1 MTASLPSPTAASTPT
16 PARRPA
22 ALCLAALALLGGCA
36 SLQAPAPAPAAVAVP
51 AAWTATLPAAG
62 GPAALA
68 AWWRRFDDPALP
80 ALVEQALAQGTDV
93 AAAQARLRQARA
105 QTLLAQAGLAPTLAG
120 SGSTRASRSDGG
132 RTTRQVSL
140 GVDAGWE
147 ADLWG
152 GAAAGVRAAEAG
164 AEASAATLGGVRTAV
179 AAEVA
184 LNLLQ
189 LRGTQA
195 RLAIARENLA
205 SQQQTLQIVAWRAEA
220 GLVTQLDLAQART
233 AVAQTRAQ
241 IPALEA
247 SAAQTTNALAVL
259 TGQVPGTL
267 ATTLAAGR
275 PALPPAAPPDLAL
288 SLPAEVLR
296 QRPDLR
302 AAELQLLAA
311 GARVAQA
318 DAERLP
324 SLRLSGS
331 IGLNALSLG
340 SLASGSGLASL
351 LASVSVPLLDGGRLQ
366 AQVRAQEAARDEA
379 AVNYRA
385 TLLAALQEVEDAL
398 VALQGTR
405 EQLAAQQAAVDSAR
419 GAARIAE
426 QRYRSG
432 LVDFQNVLQTQR
444 TLLAAQ
450 DGAAATATQLATAHV
465 RLYKALGGGWTPDP
479 EPDAA
484 R

>member
-1 MTASLPSPTAASTPT
+1 MKSTEIH
-16 PARRPA
+16 PA
-22 ALCLAALALLGGCA
+22 ARLTATLVLVALLAGCA
-36 SLQAPAPAPAAVAVP
+36 SLQSGAPPPPTVAPP
-51 AAWTATLPAAG
+51 AAWTAAPAAG
-62 GPAALA
+62 GEAASLV
-68 AWWRRFDDPALP
+68 AWWRRFDDPVLP
-80 ALVEQALAQGTDV
+80 QLVEQALQHGTTV
-93 AAAQARLRQARA
+93 EAALARLRQARA
-105 QTLLAQAGLAPTLAG
+105 QLQLAQAGLAPTLSG
-120 SGSTRASRSDGG
+120 SGSARASRNDGG
-132 RTTRQVSL
+132 RTTRQVAL
-140 GVDAGWE
+140 GIDAGWE

-152 GAAAGVRAAEAG
+152 GGDAGVRAAAAG
-164 AEASAATLGGVRTAV
+164 AEASAATLAATRTAV

-195 RLAIARENLA
+195 RLAIARDNLA
-205 SQQQTLQIVAWRAEA
+205 SQRQTLQIVAWRAEA
-220 GLVTQLDLAQART
+220 GLVTQLDLEQARS
-233 AVAQTRAQ
+233 AVEQTRAQ

-247 SAAQTTNALAVL
+247 GAAQTTNALAVL
-259 TGQVPGTL
+259 TGQPPGTL
-267 ATTLAAGR
+267 AATLAAR
-275 PALPPAAPPDLAL
+275 QPALPPASPGDLAL

-302 AAELQLLAA
+302 TAELQLLAA
-311 GARVAQA
+311 AARVDQL

-340 SLASGSGLASL
+340 TLASGSGVASL
-351 LASVSVPLLDGGRLQ
+351 LASISMPLLDGGRLQ

-379 AVNYRA
+379 AANYRA
-385 TLLAALQEVEDAL
+385 TLLGALQEVEDAL

-405 EQLAAQQAAVDSAR
+405 EQLAAQQAAMA
-419 GAARIAE
+419 AARSAALIAE

-444 TLLAAQ
+444 TLLSAQ
-450 DGAAATATQLATAHV
+450 DGAAATATSLATAHV
-465 RLYKALGGGWTPDP
+465 RLYKALGGGWTPDH
-479 EPDAA
+479 EQDAP

>member
-1 MTASLPSPTAASTPT
+1 M

-62 GPAALA
+62 EPAALA

-120 SGSTRASRSDGG
+120 SGSTRASRNDGG

-233 AVAQTRAQ
+233 AVEQTRAQ

-267 ATTLAAGR
+267 AAALAPPAPPQR
-275 PALPPAAPPDLAL
+275 ALPPAAPPDLAL

-311 GARVAQA
+311 GARVEQA
-318 DAERLP
+318 YAERLP